1 MNTYLNKDTVCLQER
16 GGTNMW
22 CGNDLFNSTPCK
34 IWGKYIY
41 DSCFFVFVYLI
52 KKRKSDCQK
61 PSIHSSEL
69 DITWCT
75 ICYNASTSVDIWP
88 WWWWILVFLA
98 VWFLFLKGSRER
110 KTVKVSRLVLW
121 SLSLT
126 RLSMPRRGLRERLTV
141 SLMVYCTRLG
151 HNRQTGRQTA
161 WPLLYLLLEQ
171 NSCNSWSLWR
181 KHPTTRTLLAHLCV
195 NSQMNALQSSLGL
208 SCFVLFYFFC
218 VIDEMSWRWWYSP
231 IRDLCVVLLFVQLN
245 LHVFFCLQKN
255 EQ

>member
-1 MNTYLNKDTVCLQER
+1 MVHHLLWYFYQRRHSSACLFLY
-16 GGTNMW
+16 
-22 CGNDLFNSTPCK
+22 DLAMMMM
-34 IWGKYIY
+34 
-41 DSCFFVFVYLI
+41 DSCIFTSMIYIFIWTVWGTERQWTLAGFVSL
-52 KKRKSDCQK
+52 
-61 PSIHSSEL
+61 PAP
-69 DITWCT
+69 
-75 ICYNASTSVDIWP
+75 NASHC
-88 WWWWILVFLA
+88 L
-98 VWFLFLKGSRER
+98 GG
-110 KTVKVSRLVLW
+110 
-121 SLSLT
+121 
-126 RLSMPRRGLRERLTV
+126 RGLYV
-141 SLMVYCTRLG
+141 KDWCCTAPDRDI
-151 HNRQTGRQTA
+151 RQTDRLA
-161 WPLLYLLLEQ
+161 SYLLLEQ

>member
-1 MNTYLNKDTVCLQER
+1 MTLRVETVDPLLWWWTPTLIKTLCLQER

-22 CGNDLFNSTPCK
+22 CGNYLFNSTPCK

-41 DSCFFVFVYLI
+41 DSCFLFFVYSM

-126 RLSMPRRGLRERLTV
+126 RLSMPRRGLYVKDWRCHWC
-141 SLMVYCTRLG
+141 CTAPG
-151 HNRQTGRQTA
+151 WDITDRQTD
-161 WPLLYLLLEQ
+161 
-171 NSCNSWSLWR
+171 C
-181 KHPTTRTLLAHLCV
+181 LA
-195 NSQMNALQSSLGL
+195 SSL
-208 SCFVLFYFFC
+208 
-218 VIDEMSWRWWYSP
+218 SP
-231 IRDLCVVLLFVQLN
+231 IGAELMQFLKLMKGAS
-245 LHVFFCLQKN
+245 HY
-255 EQ
+255 